1 MFDSSN
7 FHLSGFELIKMQN
20 ALRSMKIHLAQQE
33 KFPTEIKFTLSA
45 EEWNYI
51 YEILMYMNNFESSE
65 FTHTILVCAE

>member
-45 EEWNYI
+45 EECNYI
-51 YEILMYMNNFESSE
+51 YEIFMYMYNFESIE